1 MNTEKEASID
11 VVFDVFFVFFKEVDL
26 REEVGYTPLQIVI
39 AFLLFVV
46 DFGFDVF
53 FLCDL
58 QISNFNT
65 LTAKYLAQAS

>member
-53 FLCDL
+53 LCDL